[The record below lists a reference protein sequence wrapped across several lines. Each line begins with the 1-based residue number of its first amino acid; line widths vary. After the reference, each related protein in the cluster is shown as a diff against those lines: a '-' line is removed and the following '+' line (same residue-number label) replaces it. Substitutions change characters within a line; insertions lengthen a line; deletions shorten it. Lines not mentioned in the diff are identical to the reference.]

1 MIPIKDMQF
10 VTVKKDGDTI
20 VRGKLSFE
28 AEYRIS
34 RHEMESTSFDIV
46 VDVKEKMKASVWRK
60 TYGELTAPLRELEY
74 HALHSAM
81 LGQEMR
87 VRELVDQLRALLSP
101 QNTKAEPR
109 AQRE

>member
-1 MIPIKDMQF
+1 MQF

-34 RHEMESTSFDIV
+34 RHEMESIRFDIV
-46 VDVKEKMKASVWRK
+46 ADVKEKMKASVWHK
-60 TYGELTAPLRELEY
+60 TYGELMKPLHELERY
-74 HALHSAM
+74 ALISARSSD
-81 LGQEMR
+81 EMH

-101 QNTKAEPR
+101 QNTAIRQEG
-109 AQRE
+109 QHDE